1 MGSLK
6 RKLEKKKSADKKKEA
21 ENKLSSSLM
30 MFDKIPD
37 KCLTCEE
44 SFDKKSRDMVQSWQV
59 MVKGEN
65 VRLFCP
71 NCWQKAKDVVNEYHD
86 EGDPNGESSERN

>member
-1 MGSLK
+1 MGSIK
-6 RKLEKKKSADKKKEA
+6 RKLERKKSADKKKEA
-21 ENKLSSSLM
+21 ENKLSSRLM

-44 SFDKKSRDMVQSWQV
+44 NFDKKSRDMVQSWQV
-59 MVKGEN
+59 MVKGDS

-71 NCWQKAKDVVNEYHD
+71 NCWQKAKDVVNEYHGGG
-86 EGDPNGESSERN
+86 EPNGESSERN